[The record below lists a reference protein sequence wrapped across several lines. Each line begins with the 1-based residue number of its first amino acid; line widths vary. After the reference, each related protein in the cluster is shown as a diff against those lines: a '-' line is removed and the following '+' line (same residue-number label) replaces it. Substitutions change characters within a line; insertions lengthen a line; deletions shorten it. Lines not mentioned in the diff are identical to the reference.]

1 MKSPEESAILEE
13 VEEEDLDGL
22 WSAPILRAMKE
33 LVASGTLSAERL
45 FDRLSSEDVRNQL
58 TRILMEPSPLAPRQN
73 PRDCFDQLR
82 KERLQRELKRL
93 RGETPIPNDNQL
105 AELNSLARRI
115 EMLK

>member
-1 MKSPEESAILEE
+1 
-13 VEEEDLDGL
+13 
-22 WSAPILRAMKE
+22 MKE
-33 LVASGTLSAERL
+33 IVASGPLVAERL
-45 FDRLSSEDVRNQL
+45 FDRISSDDVRNQL

-82 KERLQRELKRL
+82 RERLERELKRL
-93 RGETPIPNDNQL
+93 RGQMQIPNDNQL

>member
-1 MKSPEESAILEE
+1 MKHHKM
-13 VEEEDLDGL
+13 EDLG
-22 WSAPILRAMKE
+22 A
-33 LVASGTLSAERL
+33 VAEVVPFSVTKMS
-45 FDRLSSEDVRNQL
+45 
-58 TRILMEPSPLAPRQN
+58 
-73 PRDCFDQLR
+73 R

>member
-1 MKSPEESAILEE
+1 
-13 VEEEDLDGL
+13 
-22 WSAPILRAMKE
+22 
-33 LVASGTLSAERL
+33 
-45 FDRLSSEDVRNQL
+45 
-58 TRILMEPSPLAPRQN
+58 MEPSPLAPRQN

>member
-1 MKSPEESAILEE
+1 
-13 VEEEDLDGL
+13 
-22 WSAPILRAMKE
+22 
-33 LVASGTLSAERL
+33 
-45 FDRLSSEDVRNQL
+45 
-58 TRILMEPSPLAPRQN
+58 MEPSPLAPRQN

-93 RGETPIPNDNQL
+93 RETPIPNDNQL